1 MRELKTSYFRFAM
14 NQSLANSD
22 YFRGL
27 RMQEDKHNGYLRMS
41 QTSNQE
47 REVIEAGDAMDF
59 AAYLARFNNK

>member
-27 RMQEDKHNGYLRMS
+27 RMSDEKKDEFLRMS

-47 REVIEAGDAMDF
+47 RAAIEAADTIDF
-59 AAYLARFNNK
+59 ASYLQCYNNR